1 MKKITAT
8 DTLHLSIPERILLVE
23 DIWNSIAAEVDSIEI
38 SDEEKKIIDTRLA
51 AYRQNPQ
58 ATSPWNE
65 VYTRI
70 VKKQ

>member
-1 MKKITAT
+1 MKKITAS
-8 DTLHLSIPERILLVE
+8 DTLTLSIPERILLVE
-23 DIWNSIAAEVDSIEI
+23 DIWNTIAAEVDSIEI
-38 SDEEKKIIDTRLA
+38 SEEEKKLIDTRLA
-51 AYRQNPQ
+51 AYRQAPQ